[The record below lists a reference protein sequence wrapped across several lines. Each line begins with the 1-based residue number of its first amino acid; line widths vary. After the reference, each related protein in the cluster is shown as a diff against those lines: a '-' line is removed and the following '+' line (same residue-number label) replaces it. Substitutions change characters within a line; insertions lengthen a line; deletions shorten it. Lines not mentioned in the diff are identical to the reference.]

1 MDTCK
6 TLRLQASIFISEGST
21 MNYKTR
27 KIAMLG
33 VLAALAY
40 LSVVLINI
48 PVVSVDFL
56 KYEPKDVVIA
66 LGGLMFGPLEAAL
79 LSVVVSLLEMV
90 TISSTGIIGCVM
102 NILST
107 WGFACVAAIIYKRRH
122 TLKGAVIGLVTGC
135 LATTALMLLWNYL
148 ITPLYMGL
156 TREAVAAMLLPVFL
170 PYNLLKCAMNAA
182 LTMLIY
188 KPLVNALRRAGLL
201 ENSRG
206 GGAGTRN
213 LSIIL
218 VSLLVVAT
226 CVLCV
231 LVLRGVI

>member
-1 MDTCK
+1 MNFK
-6 TLRLQASIFISEGST
+6 T
-21 MNYKTR
+21 K

-56 KYEPKDVVIA
+56 KYEPKDVIIT
-66 LGGLMFGPLEAAL
+66 LGGFMFGPVSAAL
-79 LSVVVSLLEMV
+79 LSVVVSFLEMV

-107 WGFACVAAIIYKRRH
+107 WGFACVATLIYKRVH
-122 TLKGAVIGLVTGC
+122 TLKGAIIGLAAGC
-135 LATTALMLLWNYL
+135 LTATALMLLWNYL

-156 TREAVAAMLLPVFL
+156 AREAVVEMLLPIFL

-188 KPLVNALRRAGLL
+188 KPLVTALRRANLL
-201 ENSRG
+201 EPSG
-206 GGAGTRN
+206 GQAAGTRN
-213 LSIIL
+213 MGIIL

-231 LVLRGVI
+231 LVLRGAI

>member
-1 MDTCK
+1 
-6 TLRLQASIFISEGST
+6 
-21 MNYKTR
+21 MNYKTK

-56 KYEPKDVVIA
+56 KYEPKDVIIA
-66 LGGLMFGPLEAAL
+66 LGGFMFGPLPAAL

-107 WGFACVAAIIYKRRH
+107 WGFACVAAIVYKRMH
-122 TLKGAVIGLVTGC
+122 TLKGAIIGLVTGC

-188 KPLVNALRRAGLL
+188 KPVVTALRKAHLIAPSSSTAAAPAGK
-201 ENSRG
+201 SRHI
-206 GGAGTRN
+206 GTV
-213 LSIIL
+213 L
-218 VSLLVVAT
+218 VSLLILVT
-226 CVLCV
+226 CVLV
-231 LVLRGVI
+231 FLAMEGVF

>member
-1 MDTCK
+1 
-6 TLRLQASIFISEGST
+6 

-66 LGGLMFGPLEAAL
+66 LGGFMFGPLPAAL

-107 WGFACVAAIIYKRRH
+107 WGFACVAAVIYKRMH
-122 TLKGAVIGLVTGC
+122 TLKGAVIGLVAGC

-148 ITPLYMGL
+148 ITPLVHG
-156 TREAVAAMLLPVFL
+156 ADA
-170 PYNLLKCAMNAA
+170 
-182 LTMLIY
+182 
-188 KPLVNALRRAGLL
+188 
-201 ENSRG
+201 RG
-206 GGAGTRN
+206 GGGHAPARLFALQPAQMRHERRPDHAHLQAPGQRPAPRRPAGRRHRRPARRTRN
-213 LSIIL
+213 LGIIL

>member
-1 MDTCK
+1 
-6 TLRLQASIFISEGST
+6 
-21 MNYKTR
+21 MNYKTK

-66 LGGLMFGPLEAAL
+66 LGGFMFGPVSAAL

-107 WGFACVAAIIYKRRH
+107 WGFACVAAVIYKRMH
-122 TLKGAVIGLVTGC
+122 TLKGAVIGLVAGC

-148 ITPLYMGL
+148 ITPLYMVGFS
-156 TREAVAAMLLPVFL
+156 RGQIAAMLPTIFL
-170 PYNLLKCAMNAA
+170 PFNLVKGGLNMAVI
-182 LTMLIY
+182 LLLY
-188 KPLVNALRRAGLL
+188 KPVVTALRRARLVPESQTIVQPGGKVNAGFLL
-201 ENSRG
+201 F
-206 GGAGTRN
+206 
-213 LSIIL
+213 
-218 VSLLVVAT
+218 SLALLAT
-226 CVLCV
+226 FVTLT
-231 LVLRGVI
+231 LVLMGIL

>member
-1 MDTCK
+1 MNFK
-6 TLRLQASIFISEGST
+6 T
-21 MNYKTR
+21 K

-56 KYEPKDVVIA
+56 KYEPKDVIIT
-66 LGGLMFGPLEAAL
+66 LGGFMFGPVSAAL
-79 LSVVVSLLEMV
+79 LSVVVSFLEMV

-107 WGFACVAAIIYKRRH
+107 WGFACVATLIYKRVH
-122 TLKGAVIGLVTGC
+122 TLKGAIIGLAAGC
-135 LATTALMLLWNYL
+135 LTATALMLLWNYL

-156 TREAVAAMLLPVFL
+156 AREAVVEMLLPIFL

-188 KPLVNALRRAGLL
+188 KPLVTALRRANLL
-201 ENSRG
+201 EPSG
-206 GGAGTRN
+206 AQAAGTRN
-213 LSIIL
+213 MGIIL

-226 CVLCV
+226 W
-231 LVLRGVI
+231 

>member
-1 MDTCK
+1 MNFK
-6 TLRLQASIFISEGST
+6 T
-21 MNYKTR
+21 K

-56 KYEPKDVVIA
+56 KYEPKDVIIT
-66 LGGLMFGPLEAAL
+66 LGGFMFGPVSAAL
-79 LSVVVSLLEMV
+79 LSVVVSFLEMV

-107 WGFACVAAIIYKRRH
+107 WGFACVATLIYKRVH
-122 TLKGAVIGLVTGC
+122 TLKGAIIGLAAGC
-135 LATTALMLLWNYL
+135 LTATALMLLWNYL

-156 TREAVAAMLLPVFL
+156 EREAVVEMLLPIFL

-188 KPLVNALRRAGLL
+188 KPLVTALRRANLL
-201 ENSRG
+201 EPSG
-206 GGAGTRN
+206 AQAAGTRN
-213 LSIIL
+213 MGIIL

-226 CVLCV
+226 CILCV
-231 LVLRGVI
+231 LVLRGAI

>member
-1 MDTCK
+1 MNFK
-6 TLRLQASIFISEGST
+6 T
-21 MNYKTR
+21 K

-56 KYEPKDVVIA
+56 KYEPKDVIIT
-66 LGGLMFGPLEAAL
+66 LGGFMFGPVSAAL
-79 LSVVVSLLEMV
+79 LSVVVSFLEMV

-107 WGFACVAAIIYKRRH
+107 WGFACVATLIYKRVH
-122 TLKGAVIGLVTGC
+122 TLKGAIIGLAAGC
-135 LATTALMLLWNYL
+135 LTATALMLLWNYL

-156 TREAVAAMLLPVFL
+156 EREAVVEMLLPIFL

-188 KPLVNALRRAGLL
+188 KPLVTALRRANLL
-201 ENSRG
+201 EPSG
-206 GGAGTRN
+206 AQAAGTRN
-213 LSIIL
+213 MGIIL

-231 LVLRGVI
+231 LVLRGAI

>member
-1 MDTCK
+1 MNFK
-6 TLRLQASIFISEGST
+6 T
-21 MNYKTR
+21 K

-56 KYEPKDVVIA
+56 KYEPKDVIIT
-66 LGGLMFGPLEAAL
+66 LGGFMFGPVSAAL
-79 LSVVVSLLEMV
+79 LSVVVSFLEMV

-107 WGFACVAAIIYKRRH
+107 WGFACVATLIYKRVH
-122 TLKGAVIGLVTGC
+122 TLKGAIIGLAAGC
-135 LATTALMLLWNYL
+135 LTATALMLLWNYL

-156 TREAVAAMLLPVFL
+156 AREAVVEMLLPIFL

-188 KPLVNALRRAGLL
+188 KPLVTALRRANLL
-201 ENSRG
+201 EPSG
-206 GGAGTRN
+206 AQAAGTRN
-213 LSIIL
+213 MGIIL

-226 CVLCV
+226 CILCV
-231 LVLRGVI
+231 LVLRGAS

>member
-1 MDTCK
+1 MNFK
-6 TLRLQASIFISEGST
+6 T
-21 MNYKTR
+21 K

-56 KYEPKDVVIA
+56 KYEPKDVIIT
-66 LGGLMFGPLEAAL
+66 LGGFMFGPVSAAL
-79 LSVVVSLLEMV
+79 LSVVVSFLEMV

-107 WGFACVAAIIYKRRH
+107 WGFACVATLIYKRVH
-122 TLKGAVIGLVTGC
+122 TLKGAIIGLAAGC
-135 LATTALMLLWNYL
+135 LTATALMLLWNYL

-156 TREAVAAMLLPVFL
+156 AREAVVEMLLPIFL

-188 KPLVNALRRAGLL
+188 KPLVTALRRANLL
-201 ENSRG
+201 EPSG
-206 GGAGTRN
+206 AQAAGTRN
-213 LSIIL
+213 MGIIL

-226 CVLCV
+226 
-231 LVLRGVI
+231 

>member
-1 MDTCK
+1 MNFK
-6 TLRLQASIFISEGST
+6 TK
-21 MNYKTR
+21 KT
-27 KIAMLG
+27 AMLG

-56 KYEPKDVVIA
+56 KYEPKDVIIT
-66 LGGLMFGPLEAAL
+66 LGGFMFGPVSAAL
-79 LSVVVSLLEMV
+79 LSVVVSFLEMV

-107 WGFACVAAIIYKRRH
+107 WGFACVATLIYKRVH
-122 TLKGAVIGLVTGC
+122 TLKGAIIGLAAGC
-135 LATTALMLLWNYL
+135 LTATALMLLWNYL

-156 TREAVAAMLLPVFL
+156 AREAVVEMLLPIFL

-188 KPLVNALRRAGLL
+188 KPLVTALRRANLL
-201 ENSRG
+201 EPSG
-206 GGAGTRN
+206 AQAAGTRN
-213 LSIIL
+213 MGIIL

-231 LVLRGVI
+231 LVLRGAI

>member
-1 MDTCK
+1 MNFK
-6 TLRLQASIFISEGST
+6 T
-21 MNYKTR
+21 K

-56 KYEPKDVVIA
+56 KYEPKDVIIT
-66 LGGLMFGPLEAAL
+66 LGGFMFGPVSAAL
-79 LSVVVSLLEMV
+79 LSVVVSFLEMV

-107 WGFACVAAIIYKRRH
+107 WGFACVATLIYKRVH
-122 TLKGAVIGLVTGC
+122 TLKGAIIGLAAGC
-135 LATTALMLLWNYL
+135 LTATALMLLWNYL

-156 TREAVAAMLLPVFL
+156 AREAVVEMLLPIFL

-188 KPLVNALRRAGLL
+188 KPLVTALRRANLL
-201 ENSRG
+201 EPSG
-206 GGAGTRN
+206 AQAAGTRN
-213 LSIIL
+213 MGIIL

-226 CVLCV
+226 CILCV
-231 LVLRGVI
+231 LVLRGAI

>member
-1 MDTCK
+1 MNFK
-6 TLRLQASIFISEGST
+6 T
-21 MNYKTR
+21 K

-56 KYEPKDVVIA
+56 KYEPKDVIIT
-66 LGGLMFGPLEAAL
+66 LGGFMFGPVSAAL

-107 WGFACVAAIIYKRRH
+107 WGFACVATLIYKRVH
-122 TLKGAVIGLVTGC
+122 TLKGAIIGLAAGC
-135 LATTALMLLWNYL
+135 LTSTALMLLWNYL

-156 TREAVAAMLLPVFL
+156 AREAVVEMLLPIFL

-188 KPLVNALRRAGLL
+188 KPLVTALRRANLL
-201 ENSRG
+201 EPSG
-206 GGAGTRN
+206 AQAAGTRN
-213 LSIIL
+213 MGIIL

-226 CVLCV
+226 CILCV
-231 LVLRGVI
+231 LVLRGAI

>member
-1 MDTCK
+1 MNFK
-6 TLRLQASIFISEGST
+6 T
-21 MNYKTR
+21 K

-56 KYEPKDVVIA
+56 KYEPKDVIIT
-66 LGGLMFGPLEAAL
+66 LGGFMFGPVSAAL
-79 LSVVVSLLEMV
+79 LSVVVSFLEMV

-107 WGFACVAAIIYKRRH
+107 WGFACVATLIYKRVH
-122 TLKGAVIGLVTGC
+122 TLKGAIIGLAAGC
-135 LATTALMLLWNYL
+135 LTATALMLLWNYL

-156 TREAVAAMLLPVFL
+156 AREAVVEMLLPIFL

-188 KPLVNALRRAGLL
+188 KPLVTALRRANLL
-201 ENSRG
+201 EPSG
-206 GGAGTRN
+206 AQAAGTRN
-213 LSIIL
+213 MGIIL

-231 LVLRGVI
+231 LVLRGAI

>member
-1 MDTCK
+1 
-6 TLRLQASIFISEGST
+6 
-21 MNYKTR
+21 MNYKTK

-56 KYEPKDVVIA
+56 KYEPKDVIIA
-66 LGGLMFGPLEAAL
+66 LGGFMFGPLPAAL

-107 WGFACVAAIIYKRRH
+107 WGFACVAAIVYKRMH
-122 TLKGAVIGLVTGC
+122 TLKGAIIGLVAG
-135 LATTALMLLWNYL
+135 L
-148 ITPLYMGL
+148 ITPLYMGWP
-156 TREAVAAMLLPVFL
+156 REAVAAMLLPVFL

-188 KPLVNALRRAGLL
+188 KPLVNALRRANLL
-201 ENSRG
+201 EGASASN
-206 GGAGTRN
+206 AGTRN
-213 LSIIL
+213 IGIIL
-218 VSLLVVAT
+218 VSLLVLAT

>member
-1 MDTCK
+1 MNFK
-6 TLRLQASIFISEGST
+6 T
-21 MNYKTR
+21 K

-56 KYEPKDVVIA
+56 KYEPKDVIIT
-66 LGGLMFGPLEAAL
+66 LGGFMFGPVSAAL
-79 LSVVVSLLEMV
+79 LSVVVSFLEMV

-107 WGFACVAAIIYKRRH
+107 WGFACVATLIYKRVH
-122 TLKGAVIGLVTGC
+122 TLKGAIIGLAAGC
-135 LATTALMLLWNYL
+135 LTATALMLLWNYL

-156 TREAVAAMLLPVFL
+156 AREAVVEMLLPIFL

-182 LTMLIY
+182 LTRLIY
-188 KPLVNALRRAGLL
+188 KPLVTALRRANLL
-201 ENSRG
+201 EPSG
-206 GGAGTRN
+206 AQAAGTRN
-213 LSIIL
+213 MGIIL

-226 CVLCV
+226 CILCV
-231 LVLRGVI
+231 LVLRGAI

>member
-1 MDTCK
+1 
-6 TLRLQASIFISEGST
+6 
-21 MNYKTR
+21 
-27 KIAMLG
+27 MLG

-56 KYEPKDVVIA
+56 KYEPKDVIIT
-66 LGGLMFGPLEAAL
+66 LGGFMFGPVSAAL

-107 WGFACVAAIIYKRRH
+107 WGFACVATLIYKRVH
-122 TLKGAVIGLVTGC
+122 TLKGAIIGLAAGC
-135 LATTALMLLWNYL
+135 LTSTALMLLWNYL

-156 TREAVAAMLLPVFL
+156 AREAVVEMLLPIFL

-188 KPLVNALRRAGLL
+188 KPLVTALRRANLL
-201 ENSRG
+201 EPSG
-206 GGAGTRN
+206 AQAAGTRN
-213 LSIIL
+213 MGIIL

-226 CVLCV
+226 CILCV
-231 LVLRGVI
+231 LVLRGAI

>member
-1 MDTCK
+1 MNFK
-6 TLRLQASIFISEGST
+6 T
-21 MNYKTR
+21 K

-56 KYEPKDVVIA
+56 KYEPKDVIIT
-66 LGGLMFGPLEAAL
+66 LGGFMFGPVSAAL
-79 LSVVVSLLEMV
+79 LSVVVSFLEMV

-107 WGFACVAAIIYKRRH
+107 WGFACVATLIYKRVH
-122 TLKGAVIGLVTGC
+122 TLKGAIIGLAAGC
-135 LATTALMLLWNYL
+135 LTATALMLLWNYL

-156 TREAVAAMLLPVFL
+156 AREAVVEMLLPIFL

-188 KPLVNALRRAGLL
+188 KPLVTALRRANLL
-201 ENSRG
+201 EPS
-206 GGAGTRN
+206 GAQASGTRN
-213 LSIIL
+213 MGMIL

-231 LVLRGVI
+231 LVLRGAI

>member
-1 MDTCK
+1 MNFK
-6 TLRLQASIFISEGST
+6 T
-21 MNYKTR
+21 K

-56 KYEPKDVVIA
+56 KYEPKDVIIT
-66 LGGLMFGPLEAAL
+66 LGGFMFGPVSAAL
-79 LSVVVSLLEMV
+79 LSVVVSFLEMV

-107 WGFACVAAIIYKRRH
+107 WGFACVATLIYKRVH
-122 TLKGAVIGLVTGC
+122 TLKGAIIGLAAGC
-135 LATTALMLLWNYL
+135 LTATALMLLWNYL
-148 ITPLYMGL
+148 ITPFYMGL
-156 TREAVAAMLLPVFL
+156 AREAVVEMLLPIFL

-188 KPLVNALRRAGLL
+188 KPLVTALRRANLL
-201 ENSRG
+201 EPSG
-206 GGAGTRN
+206 AQAAGTRN
-213 LSIIL
+213 MGIIL

-226 CVLCV
+226 CILCV
-231 LVLRGVI
+231 LVLRGAI

>member
-1 MDTCK
+1 
-6 TLRLQASIFISEGST
+6 
-21 MNYKTR
+21 
-27 KIAMLG
+27 
-33 VLAALAY
+33 
-40 LSVVLINI
+40 
-48 PVVSVDFL
+48 
-56 KYEPKDVVIA
+56 
-66 LGGLMFGPLEAAL
+66 
-79 LSVVVSLLEMV
+79 
-90 TISSTGIIGCVM
+90 
-102 NILST
+102 
-107 WGFACVAAIIYKRRH
+107 
-122 TLKGAVIGLVTGC
+122 
-135 LATTALMLLWNYL
+135 MLLWNYL

-188 KPLVNALRRAGLL
+188 KPLVNALRRANLL
-201 ENSRG
+201 EGASASN
-206 GGAGTRN
+206 AGTRN

>member
-6 TLRLQASIFISEGST
+6 TLRLQVSIFVAEGIS
-21 MNYKTR
+21 MNYKTK

-66 LGGLMFGPLEAAL
+66 LGGFMFGPLPAAL

-107 WGFACVAAIIYKRRH
+107 WGFACVAAIVYK
-122 TLKGAVIGLVTGC
+122 LS
-135 LATTALMLLWNYL
+135 L
-148 ITPLYMGL
+148 IH
-156 TREAVAAMLLPVFL
+156 
-170 PYNLLKCAMNAA
+170 
-182 LTMLIY
+182 I
-188 KPLVNALRRAGLL
+188 
-201 ENSRG
+201 
-206 GGAGTRN
+206 
-213 LSIIL
+213 
-218 VSLLVVAT
+218 
-226 CVLCV
+226 
-231 LVLRGVI
+231 